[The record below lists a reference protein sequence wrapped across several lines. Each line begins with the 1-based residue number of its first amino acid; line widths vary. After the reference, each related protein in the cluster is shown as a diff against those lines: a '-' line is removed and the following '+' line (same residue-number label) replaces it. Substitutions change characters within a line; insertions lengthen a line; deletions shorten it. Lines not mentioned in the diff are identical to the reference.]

1 MYDLNHENE
10 LKMRSELSNA
20 SLNSVANAIGFFRH
34 IKWKKVRIVINME
47 PKPSQRPRLSGY
59 RVYVPGAYKNTAFFH
74 KNILPNLK
82 GIWIDTPCK
91 TKLDIYV
98 KTPASFSK
106 AQKLLAEMKILR
118 PWAHIGDIDNYE
130 KSVYDAIQGNTKR
143 GHQGIMSDDSLII
156 ESHSNKYY
164 SISPRYELEITYMG
178 DIPECIK
185 NILKLRKRD
194 E

>member
-10 LKMRSELSNA
+10 LKMRSELSNT

-130 KSVYDAIQGNTKR
+130 KSVYDAIQGNIKR

-164 SISPRYELEITYMG
+164 SISPRYELEITYMS

>member
-1 MYDLNHENE
+1 MLDVNRENE
-10 LKMRSELSNA
+10 LKMREEFSNGI
-20 SLNSVANAIGFFRH
+20 LNNVAGAIGFIEY
-34 IKWKKVRIVINME
+34 IKWNKIRIVINME

-74 KNILPNLK
+74 KNVLPTLK

-98 KTPASFSK
+98 KTPESFTK
-106 AQKLLAEMKILR
+106 TQKLLAEMRILR

-130 KSVYDAIQGNTKR
+130 KSVYDAIQGNQKR
-143 GHQGIMSDDSLII
+143 GHNGIMSDDSLII

-164 SISPRYELEITYMG
+164 SISPRYEIEISYMKE
-178 DIPECIK
+178 IPEQIK
-185 NILKLRKRD
+185 SVLKLRK
-194 E
+194 